1 MPYVNPPALVAEQ
14 QRTLRVSADDE
25 RALIERVLL
34 GVRATDE
41 EACTV
46 ATILVEAD
54 LRGQSSHGI
63 LRLPIIVERVRAG
76 LIRPRAS
83 PHLVW
88 TSAALGHVDAGA
100 GFGHVMALFA
110 MREAV
115 RRAAD
120 TGIAAIAVHNNN
132 HIGML
137 AYYVESA
144 AAAGAVGI
152 VLTTSE
158 ALVTPYGGAEALI
171 GTNPIAIG
179 FPAEPEPFV
188 LDMATSATAM
198 GKVIDR
204 HQRGEALPGGWA
216 VAADGQPTTSAAAA
230 LRGALLPFGGAK
242 GYGLGLAVELL
253 AGALV
258 GAALGQDVHGTL
270 DAEHPSNKGDLFIAI
285 NPGSLPGASDLP
297 TRSGAY
303 LDGIR
308 SSRTAPGTASVHIP
322 GDQARQR
329 RHKRLQTG
337 IPLSQ
342 AAWQAAQELVP

>member
-1 MPYVNPPALVAEQ
+1 MNPARPAAE
-14 QRTLRVSADDE
+14 QRTLRVSADQE
-25 RALIERVLL
+25 RSLIEQVLL
-34 GVRATDE
+34 GVGATVD

-63 LRLPIIVERVRAG
+63 LRLPIIVERVHAG
-76 LIRPRAS
+76 LICPGVS
-83 PHLVW
+83 PNLEW
-88 TSAALGHVDAGA
+88 TSAALGHLDAAA

-110 MREAV
+110 IRAAV
-115 RRAAD
+115 RRATE
-120 TGIAAIAVHNNN
+120 TGIAAIVVRNNN

-137 AYYVESA
+137 AYYVECA

-158 ALVTPYGGAEALI
+158 ALVTPHGGAEALI

-179 FPAEPEPFV
+179 FPAQPEPFV

-216 VAADGQPTTSAAAA
+216 VAADGQPTTNAAAA

-258 GAALGQDVHGTL
+258 GAALGQQVHGTL
-270 DAEHPSNKGDLFIAI
+270 DAEHPSSKGDLFIAI
-285 NPGSLPGASDLP
+285 NPCSLPSSDTLP
-297 TRSGAY
+297 ERAGDY
-303 LDGIR
+303 LDQIR
-308 SSRTAPGTASVHIP
+308 HSRPAPGTASVHIP
-322 GDQARQR
+322 GDYARQR
-329 RHKRLQTG
+329 RQRRLQTG
-337 IPLSQ
+337 IPLSHT
-342 AAWQAAQELVP
+342 AWDAAQELVS